1 MAFVCVQEKQKDYEK
16 QLAVERKKRLAERK
30 EKRKEER
37 RAKWLQEKEE
47 AAQKARDEQLKKG
60 EWMARA
66 VPRVKSVH
74 LLHGSCGTG
83 HNMVVVLCSTIQYT
97 RADLMWI

>member
-16 QLAVERKKRLAERK
+16 QLAAERKKRLAERK

-37 RAKWLQEKEE
+37 RAKWLLEKEE

-60 EWMARA
+60 E
-66 VPRVKSVH
+66 
-74 LLHGSCGTG
+74 
-83 HNMVVVLCSTIQYT
+83 
-97 RADLMWI
+97 